1 MDCEK
6 FESTLLD
13 ELYDELDEVTSAA
26 AKRHVGG
33 CARCAALLSGL
44 KATRRLAVLPI
55 VEPPAD
61 LEDRI
66 LAAAKEAQKVVPI
79 GRRMSNVV
87 SLAGSWAMRPQSAMA
102 ALFLVMIGTSALL
115 IKGKVAKPPS
125 STMIVS
131 EQGEPVASAAP
142 DTVALAPPAAAPD
155 NGVQKDSK
163 TASAVAA
170 ATATAAAS
178 ALAPNGYASGGDLD
192 GLVARAP
199 RAKVAD
205 DKPKGLLDD
214 LEEGSRGGA
223 GGAPPPPAAHYASG
237 ASGLGHLAN
246 NLQSGP
252 GAPQSAPAQPAMPAP
267 QGAQAP
273 QALGGYGSPKKDE
286 SNSPA
291 EKQQQTP
298 PSDFDNA
305 MIAYNA
311 GDYATAT
318 QLWDNGARNGDLNA
332 ALWEA
337 RAIRES
343 SGCGAAAARF
353 DRVAQQAGVSVVAYD
368 AMFDAAKCYRALG
381 QYDAARARLNQLLL
395 VPSYINRAQNEL
407 NAMGP
412 KAATKARPPNAA
424 AQQQQQ
430 QQAPAS
436 PPPAATQNSY

>member
-26 AKRHVGG
+26 AKRHVAG
-33 CARCAALLSGL
+33 CARCAALFSGL

-79 GRRMSNVV
+79 GRRM

-131 EQGEPVASAAP
+131 EQGEPVASAAA
-142 DTVALAPPAAAPD
+142 DTVAIAAPQGPAD
-155 NGVQKDSK
+155 NGVAKDSK
-163 TASAVAA
+163 TASAA
-170 ATATAAAS
+170 ATAAAS
-178 ALAPNGYASGGDLD
+178 ALAPNGYASGGDSPVD
-192 GLVARAP
+192 GLLARAP
-199 RAKVAD
+199 RAKAAE

-214 LEEGSRGGA
+214 LEEGSRGGG
-223 GGAPPPPAAHYASG
+223 GGASPPPPSHYAT
-237 ASGLGHLAN
+237 GLGHAA
-246 NLQSGP
+246 NLQQGP
-252 GAPQSAPAQPAMPAP
+252 GAPQSAPAPPSMPAP
-267 QGAQAP
+267 QAAQAP
-273 QALGGYGSPKKDE
+273 AAQALGGLGGLKKDE
-286 SNSPA
+286 SNAPA
-291 EKQQQTP
+291 EKSQQTP
-298 PSDFDNA
+298 PTDFDNA

-311 GDYATAT
+311 GDYATAA

-337 RAIRES
+337 RSVRES
-343 SGCGAAAARF
+343 SGCGTAAPRF
-353 DRVAQQAGVSVVAYD
+353 DRVAQQAGVSAVAND
-368 AMFDAAKCYRALG
+368 AMFDAARCYRALG

-412 KAATKARPPNAA
+412 KAAAKARAPNAA
-424 AQQQQQ
+424 GAQQQ
-430 QQAPAS
+430 QQAPAA